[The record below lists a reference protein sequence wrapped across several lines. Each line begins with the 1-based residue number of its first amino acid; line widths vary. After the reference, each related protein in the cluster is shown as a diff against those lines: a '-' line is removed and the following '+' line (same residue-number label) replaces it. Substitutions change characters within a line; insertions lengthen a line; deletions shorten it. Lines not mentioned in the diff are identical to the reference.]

1 MRMATLSYRI
11 PDSAMEQIEQLA
23 EEEGVSVS
31 EIARECVMDGVGL
44 RTGQP
49 VMIPDG
55 GMSLVQQVQQIR
67 ITQSVLLVVLAVLSA
82 FYAFQMLTGTAQLVT
97 YVLAGIIAFGVL
109 LMVKPWP

>member
-1 MRMATLSYRI
+1 
-11 PDSAMEQIEQLA
+11 MEQIEQLA
-23 EEEGVSVS
+23 EEEDVSVS

-82 FYAFQMLTGTAQLVT
+82 FYAFQVLTGTAQLVT

-109 LMVKPWP
+109 AMVKPWPWP

>member
-23 EEEGVSVS
+23 EEEDVSVS

-44 RTGQP
+44 RTGTP

-55 GMSLVQQVQQIR
+55 GATLVQQVRQIR
-67 ITQSVLLVVLAVLSA
+67 ITQSALLAVLAAMGA
-82 FYAFQMLTGTAQLVT
+82 FYGFEVLTGTPQLVT
-97 YVLAGIIAFGVL
+97 YVLALIIGVGA
-109 LMVKPWP
+109 LMRPQWLP